1 MGFETFST
9 EITYVRNAVF
19 TVSFINN
26 ALLVLIMSADFEVL
40 NYFQGKYSD
49 INEEWFADIGS
60 IVVSSMT
67 FTAFYPILELL
78 GFGGINI
85 IKKVID

>member
-1 MGFETFST
+1 
-9 EITYVRNAVF
+9 
-19 TVSFINN
+19 
-26 ALLVLIMSADFEVL
+26 MSADFEVL

-67 FTAFYPILELL
+67 FTAVYPIIELL
-78 GFGGINI
+78 LFGGINI
-85 IKKVID
+85 LRGFVIKKP

>member
-1 MGFETFST
+1 
-9 EITYVRNAVF
+9 
-19 TVSFINN
+19 
-26 ALLVLIMSADFEVL
+26 MSADFEVL

-67 FTAFYPILELL
+67 FTAVYPIIELL
-78 GFGGINI
+78 LFGGINI
-85 IKKVID
+85 LKRFCDQKTIKKYERIPKVT